1 MGSGEA
7 SEERLKKASEIEAA
21 GFLLDK
27 LAKEKKIAPVY
38 ERKEFVKSCIINL
51 SKGNNLM
58 LVGDHG
64 VGKNAIVESIA
75 IFLSSILDQD
85 FPIKHILQTNSSK
98 LLEGCLYTGNLENKL
113 QQLFKNCDIE
123 KTVIFFDNIHFGIG
137 VWSSTESPQNDMI
150 NIINNSFLP
159 GTRTI
164 CSITPE
170 GLKMI
175 EGVHP
180 EFVNKFIKVEIP
192 PTTKEETIEIL
203 KEVKPEIQNTYN
215 IVIEDNM
222 LEELVQLS
230 DRFYR
235 LREFP
240 GKAFELLSRIINENL
255 GKEKIATE
263 DLYEHVLKDTGLP
276 NFIIHKS
283 EPINEE
289 KIKKYL
295 GSFIFG
301 QEEAVHEIVLNILK
315 FKTRLSR
322 PDKPVGSFLFV
333 GPSGVGKTEL
343 AKVLAK
349 FLFGSEDKLF
359 VYPMSQYN
367 GTDGFKKL
375 LGSPSPEPRDLLYGT
390 GKVLKDV
397 RSSPFSVILFDE
409 IDQAAKDVLNGLYQ
423 ILDEGKIVEN
433 NGDITSFVSTII
445 IMSTNIGMEE
455 FFSKSIGF
463 DSQPESKELSIR
475 NKVTAKLESVFGEP
489 FLNRINK
496 IIIFNSL
503 DRNIVKK
510 IVLKTAKDFAEEL
523 PGLVERNLRIELED
537 DVVDFLSEV
546 GYSEKYGARNMHR
559 VIEEYCLNEI
569 CTFLASN
576 PQANNKI
583 FHFEM
588 IEGAPQF
595 NLY

>member
-1 MGSGEA
+1 MGAGEA
-7 SEERLKKASEIEAA
+7 SEKRLREASEIEAA

-38 ERKEFVKSCIINL
+38 ERKEFVKYCISNL
-51 SKGNNLM
+51 LKGNSLM
-58 LVGDHG
+58 LVGAHG

-75 IFLSSILDQD
+75 IFLSSISNED

-113 QQLFKNCDIE
+113 QQLFKNCDTE

-137 VWSSTESPQNDMI
+137 VWSSTETPQNDMI

-159 GTRTI
+159 GTRMI

-180 EFVNKFIKVEIP
+180 EFINKFIKVEIP

-203 KEVKPEIQNTYN
+203 KEVKPEVQNTYN

-222 LEELVQLS
+222 LEELAQLS

-255 GKEKIATE
+255 GKTEMTVE
-263 DLYEHVLKDTGLP
+263 DLYEYVLKDTGLP

-289 KIKKYL
+289 KIKKYFD
-295 GSFIFG
+295 SFIFG
-301 QEEAVHEIVLNILK
+301 QEEAVHEIILNILK
-315 FKTRLSR
+315 FKTMLSR
-322 PDKPVGSFLFV
+322 SDKPVGSFLFV

-375 LGSPSPEPRDLLYGT
+375 LGSPTSELRDVLYGT
-390 GKVLKDV
+390 GKVIKDV

-409 IDQAAKDVLNGLYQ
+409 IDQASKDVLNGLYQ
-423 ILDEGKIVEN
+423 ILDEGKIVGN
-433 NGDITSFVSTII
+433 NGDITSFKSTII

-455 FFSKSIGF
+455 FFLKSIGF
-463 DSQPESKELSIR
+463 DSQPESKKVSIR

-489 FLNRINK
+489 FLNRISK

-537 DVVDFLSEV
+537 DVVDFLSAV

-559 VIEEYCLNEI
+559 VIEEYCLNKI
-569 CTFLASN
+569 STFLASN

-583 FHFEM
+583 FHFEL
-588 IEGAPQF
+588 IEGVPQF
-595 NLY
+595 SLY